1 MSGRRKPRYTVGHAN
16 VIFFRLG
23 WNCGEFN
30 LSYLLW
36 GFCWSCLMVEDYT
49 NAFLV
54 SAFVLVFMGL
64 FTIWVFF
71 GLVMAGLIGWTA
83 DRLIMVD
90 FRNDGN
96 N

>member
-1 MSGRRKPRYTVGHAN
+1 
-16 VIFFRLG
+16 
-23 WNCGEFN
+23 
-30 LSYLLW
+30 
-36 GFCWSCLMVEDYT
+36 MVEDYT

-64 FTIWVFF
+64 FAIWVFW
-71 GLVMAGLIGWTA
+71 GLLMAGLIGWTA